1 MRFKKLAAFSF
12 VSVFLALTVGAQ
24 TPIKDIA
31 SVFAEGKIHGYEYT
45 NDYFGL
51 TLTAVNAQFTEGGF
65 VSSEG
70 KRARL
75 IDAQCNA
82 ESWGDKYEIAILA
95 DALSANPL
103 VLSPEQYVRSVRH
116 ELEREGMVTVDEESP
131 IEISGLR
138 FVRAALKVTGQA
150 QTHYQGIY
158 TTFLNGYI
166 LSIQIEAPTSERLNQ
181 IVLSTVKFKN

>member
-95 DALSANPL
+95 ED
-103 VLSPEQYVRSVRH
+103 VYKR
-116 ELEREGMVTVDEESP
+116 
-131 IEISGLR
+131 
-138 FVRAALKVTGQA
+138 QA
-150 QTHYQGIY
+150 QVQFDCSAAI
-158 TTFLNGYI
+158 I
-166 LSIQIEAPTSERLNQ
+166 LSYCARTPICSSSRASSMRPRLMRDF
-181 IVLSTVKFKN
+181 TVPSGTDSAS